1 MCAILILESRQQV
14 TFPKVN
20 LMDGIIEEWSAMWNS
35 LCRLAFFVSFTFYFF
50 CVCVLVKEVKIMT
63 PTNMFYLIFSKRSY
77 SGTFNLIQWCI

>member
-1 MCAILILESRQQV
+1 MSVLILVLGQQV
-14 TFPKVN
+14 TFTKVN
-20 LMDGIIEEWSAMWNS
+20 LMDGIIEEECHVEFA
-35 LCRLAFFVSFTFYFF
+35 LPARFFFVSFTFYFF